1 MCGIGLIV
9 AGVPIRGHFAP
20 GEAEAS
26 GLSCQGSLESAETVG
41 PSYEDLCNVLK
52 RRGPDHIG
60 GQVLHLSPQSQNLEK
75 TETTKPPHPTISN
88 ESPTETLTDRAS
100 NAEKSPPIATPEGD
114 IAVDLGRC
122 GLLESTCSA
131 RLQFVGAT
139 LQLRGD
145 HPVQQPLLDSVGNV
159 LVYNGEVF
167 DGLKV
172 RPSEND
178 TEVIMQA
185 LCDCCSCACHSHSQR
200 HQHQLTECACSD
212 SGRPHQTVPRLLSQ
226 LRGPWA
232 LIFWQAVSRTLW
244 FGRDAIGRRSLLI
257 HKPTPGDPRLLLT
270 SVAPER
276 TKHEGQEAHDDP
288 VHMSSYWDDL
298 TCGIHSIT
306 YQSRWKDESMEQNLT
321 PASCLRE
328 EPGTGTIK
336 SGEYLEGWAR
346 VHDWHDPLL
355 KSLLAWERALVTPTK
370 ELKRHHHTGSDQES
384 PAKRIL
390 EALCRAVKRRTE
402 CIRIPKKELSHS
414 VNSRASS
421 TLVDARSEQFPPL
434 AVLFSGGVDSMIL
447 AAIADQ
453 FVDPDASIDL
463 LNVSFEGDL
472 APDRVTAI
480 SGLSELEERF
490 PLRRWRLIKI
500 DAKLSDLT
508 SQRGHVLSLICP
520 SNTYMDINIG
530 TALWL
535 AASGVGYVHES
546 PSQRCQGQESEAKPV
561 QSEARV
567 LLVGSG
573 ADEQCGGY
581 GRHRT
586 KFRQGGWEMLDA
598 EMRLDFNRIWKR
610 NLGRDDRC
618 LSDRGKEAR
627 FPFLDEDVVAAL
639 LSLPLWDVVNMEE
652 PAGCGEKKV
661 LRQVARLLGLKSA
674 SSLPKRAIQFGSRI
688 ARESNRKD
696 FGSNRAANLA
706 NAGTVVLKEFASS

>member
-1 MCGIGLIV
+1 MCMFGFE
-9 AGVPIRGHFAP
+9 PAP
-20 GEAEAS
+20 
-26 GLSCQGSLESAETVG
+26 
-41 PSYEDLCNVLK
+41 
-52 RRGPDHIG
+52 PD
-60 GQVLHLSPQSQNLEK
+60 
-75 TETTKPPHPTISN
+75 
-88 ESPTETLTDRAS
+88 
-100 NAEKSPPIATPEGD
+100 
-114 IAVDLGRC
+114 
-122 GLLESTCSA
+122 SA
-131 RLQFVGAT
+131 RIAFSAARTLGSDLLADFVT
-139 LQLRGD
+139 
-145 HPVQQPLLDSVGNV
+145 
-159 LVYNGEVF
+159 
-167 DGLKV
+167 
-172 RPSEND
+172 
-178 TEVIMQA
+178 
-185 LCDCCSCACHSHSQR
+185 
-200 HQHQLTECACSD
+200 
-212 SGRPHQTVPRLLSQ
+212 
-226 LRGPWA
+226 
-232 LIFWQAVSRTLW
+232 QAVSRTLW

-257 HKPTPGDPRLLLT
+257 HKPSSEDPRLLLT

-276 TKHEGQEAHDDP
+276 TKHEGQEAHDDAA
-288 VHMSSYWDDL
+288 HMSSYWDDV

-306 YQSRWKDESMEQNLT
+306 FKSTLKDGSMKQNLT
-321 PASCLRE
+321 PASCLRDE
-328 EPGTGTIK
+328 QETGTVK
-336 SGEYLEGWAR
+336 PAEHLEGWAR

-355 KSLLAWERALVTPTK
+355 KSLLAWERALVTPTE
-370 ELKRHHHTGSDQES
+370 ELTRYHLTGSDQES

-402 CIRIPKKELSHS
+402 SIRIPKKCKELLHS

-421 TLVDARSEQFPPL
+421 TLADVRNEQFSPL

-453 FVDPDASIDL
+453 FVDPDATIDL
-463 LNVSFEGDL
+463 LNVSFEGDF

-500 DAKLSDLT
+500 DAKLSDLS
-508 SQRGHVLSLICP
+508 SQRGHLLSLICP

-546 PSQRCQGQESEAKPV
+546 PSQRCQGQESETKPV

-586 KFRQGGWEMLDA
+586 KFKQGGWVMLDA

-618 LSDRGKEAR
+618 LSDHGKEAR

-639 LSLPLWDVVNMEE
+639 LNLPLWDVVNMEE

>member
-9 AGVPIRGHFAP
+9 TGVPIRGHLGP

-26 GLSCQGSLESAETVG
+26 GFSCQRSPKSAEPVG
-41 PSYEDLCNVLK
+41 PNYEDLCNGLK

-60 GQVLHLSPQSQNLEK
+60 GQVLHLSPPIQNLEK
-75 TETTKPPHPTISN
+75 SESTEHPHPHPTTRN
-88 ESPTETLTDRAS
+88 EPQTGTLIDCTS
-100 NAEKSPPIATPEGD
+100 NAENPPPVATPEGD

-122 GLLESTCSA
+122 GLSESTGGA

-145 HPVQQPLLDSVGNV
+145 KPVQQPLLDSVGNV
-159 LVYNGEVF
+159 LVYNAPPDSARIAFSAARTLG
-167 DGLKV
+167 
-172 RPSEND
+172 
-178 TEVIMQA
+178 
-185 LCDCCSCACHSHSQR
+185 
-200 HQHQLTECACSD
+200 SD
-212 SGRPHQTVPRLLSQ
+212 LL
-226 LRGPWA
+226 A
-232 LIFWQAVSRTLW
+232 DFVTQAVSRTLW

-257 HKPTPGDPRLLLT
+257 HKPSSEDPRLLLT

-276 TKHEGQEAHDDP
+276 TKHEGQEAHDDAA
-288 VHMSSYWDDL
+288 HMSSYWDDV

-306 YQSRWKDESMEQNLT
+306 FKSTLKDGSMKQNLT
-321 PASCLRE
+321 PASCLRDE
-328 EPGTGTIK
+328 QETGTVK
-336 SGEYLEGWAR
+336 PAEHLEGWAR

-355 KSLLAWERALVTPTK
+355 KSLLAWERALVTPTE
-370 ELKRHHHTGSDQES
+370 ELTRYHLTGSDQES

-402 CIRIPKKELSHS
+402 SIRIPKKCKELLHS

-421 TLVDARSEQFPPL
+421 TLADVRNEQFSPL

-453 FVDPDASIDL
+453 FVDPDATIDL
-463 LNVSFEGDL
+463 LNVSFEGDF

-490 PLRRWRLIKI
+490 PLRRRMPGMLQN
-500 DAKLSDLT
+500 ART
-508 SQRGHVLSLICP
+508 
-520 SNTYMDINIG
+520 
-530 TALWL
+530 LWL

-546 PSQRCQGQESEAKPV
+546 PSQRCQGQESETKPV

-586 KFRQGGWEMLDA
+586 KFKQGGWVMLDA

-618 LSDRGKEAR
+618 LSDHGKEAR

-639 LSLPLWDVVNMEE
+639 LNLPLWDVVNMEE